1 MVISLMVGSDENCE
15 VNGVDEDYTEV
26 TANSHT
32 GNNTSIIWFAHSGN
46 FDFDKIKFSS

>member
-32 GNNTSIIWFAHSGN
+32 GNTSINWFAHSGN